1 MRWAAEGSVALRG
14 PRLRLEGRKVVERSH
29 VIAWDEI
36 LAYFTEA
43 RERAIAD
50 MASAD
55 DTKQI
60 WKAQGKVD
68 LCNELLNLRAIFQ
81 TLAQSEEDATQAKL
95 PTARD
100 LSREA
105 YRVRLQEG
113 KKDASH
119 PSAA

>member
-1 MRWAAEGSVALRG
+1 MEPSR
-14 PRLRLEGRKVVERSH
+14 
-29 VIAWDEI
+29 VISWDDV
-36 LAYFTEA
+36 LAYFKES
-43 RERAIAD
+43 RERALAD
-50 MASAD
+50 LANAENERH
-55 DTKQI
+55 I
-60 WKAQGKVD
+60 WKAQGKID

-105 YRVRLQEG
+105 YRVQLQEG

-119 PSAA
+119 PPAA

>member
-1 MRWAAEGSVALRG
+1 M
-14 PRLRLEGRKVVERSH
+14 VERSH